1 MTYKELD
8 DIIYESF
15 TSIPIVMEVVK
26 DSNKINDKSRR
37 YWAVAYDMT
46 NVIVT
51 DQLMTF
57 TFNFYA
63 LERMVDSDD
72 SRIFNYSK
80 GIDILNKGID
90 NINDIVEGVQYPI
103 SFQCSS
109 VKFADIL
116 DVVQATVQI
125 TIEKSTDC
133 E

>member
-8 DIIYESF
+8 SIIHNAF
-15 TSIPIVMEVVK
+15 ATIPIVMDIVK
-26 DSNKINDKSRR
+26 DSNSINSKNRR
-37 YWAVAYDMT
+37 YWAVAYDLT
-46 NVIVT
+46 NIIVT
-51 DQLMTF
+51 EDLSTY

-72 SRIFNYSK
+72 SRISNYSTGIEILKK
-80 GIDILNKGID
+80 GFD
-90 NINDIVEGVQYPI
+90 NINDIVDGVQYPI

-125 TIEKSTDC
+125 TIENTIDC
-133 E
+133 V